1 MQTSRLSAL
10 SLSLFLS
17 LFITSSNFPHAEI
30 PCSQKQL
37 WTANLQVPGLQGHAA
52 QNSMKDLL
60 IDREFVCVCLCV
72 YIPCQH
78 KLLTI
83 LRGLQ
88 IKCKDRITQRNKLH
102 FALCGKLPCSV
113 KICISYSLHL
123 SFHQTHTQAV
133 THTHLTGVPQCL
145 GGPLSGC
152 VDLMRRA
159 VLLYL
164 VKCCLI

>member
-78 KLLTI
+78 INCSQFLEDCRLNAKTELHKEINCILLCVVNCHVL
-83 LRGLQ
+83 LRYAFL
-88 IKCKDRITQRNKLH
+88 T
-102 FALCGKLPCSV
+102 PY
-113 KICISYSLHL
+113 ICL
-123 SFHQTHTQAV
+123 SIRHIHRQS
-133 THTHLTGVPQCL
+133 HTHLTGVP
-145 GGPLSGC
+145 
-152 VDLMRRA
+152 
-159 VLLYL
+159 
-164 VKCCLI
+164 